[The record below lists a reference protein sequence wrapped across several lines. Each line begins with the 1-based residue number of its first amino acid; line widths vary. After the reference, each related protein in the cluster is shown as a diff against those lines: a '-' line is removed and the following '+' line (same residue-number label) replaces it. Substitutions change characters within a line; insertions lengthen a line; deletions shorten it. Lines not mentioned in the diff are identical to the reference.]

1 MKKTKKHIYSI
12 FLIILLIIA
21 ILAVLYALWKIYKPN
36 KIINNNLIINASS
49 SKDLNISNYEEKT
62 FSDKNNFYEITAK
75 YPSDSLDK
83 ERDIETFILYKIK
96 EKQNEWKVGGEI
108 YNSEQEV
115 IKDFPDRPKMIYSYD
130 ISYNRYE
137 SKEKGT
143 VSYVFNT
150 YEFTGGA
157 HGINVVNT
165 FTFDNK
171 GKINIENILDFS
183 NGNGVKLSKILAKKI
198 IAEGDEMIN
207 EDMLMTGL
215 GITYLKSDGSIDK
228 EKCNCDG
235 FYIGSNF
242 QNFYINDTGI
252 TFLFGQYQVAPGAA
266 GTVSVNIDWE
276 TLKPYLIK

>member
-171 GKINIENILDFS
+171 GKINIEDILDFS

>member
-171 GKINIENILDFS
+171 GKINIEDILDFS

-198 IAEGDEMIN
+198 IPEGDEMIN

-266 GTVSVNIDWE
+266 GTVSVNID
-276 TLKPYLIK
+276 